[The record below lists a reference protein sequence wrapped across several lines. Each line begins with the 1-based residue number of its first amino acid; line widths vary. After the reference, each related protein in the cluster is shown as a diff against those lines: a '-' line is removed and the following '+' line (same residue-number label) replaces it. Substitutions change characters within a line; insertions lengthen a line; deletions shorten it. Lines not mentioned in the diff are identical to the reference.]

1 MAGVEAQ
8 KNLKEKERGLEG
20 NVSKRQG
27 DRHHVNELDPVRFAY
42 GKQHGMEQTRILW
55 PPWRRSTDGH
65 ARFYGKGIGLTLLIT
80 AAA

>member
-1 MAGVEAQ
+1 MAGVEA
-8 KNLKEKERGLEG
+8 KKSFEGKERGLEG

-27 DRHHVNELDPVRFAY
+27 DRHHVNELDQVRFAY
-42 GKQHGMEQTRILW
+42 GNSMAWSRRGSCGRHG
-55 PPWRRSTDGH
+55 DGQQMD